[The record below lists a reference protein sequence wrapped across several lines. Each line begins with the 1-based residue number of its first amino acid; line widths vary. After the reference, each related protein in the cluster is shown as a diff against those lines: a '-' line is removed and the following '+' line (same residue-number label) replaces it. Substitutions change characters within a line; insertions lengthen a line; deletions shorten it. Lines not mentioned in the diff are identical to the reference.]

1 MGILSSDPA
10 FNEII
15 KTTGEKSSSEGYT
28 LRLAGTSDRNKLLKA
43 MREKQ

>member
-15 KTTGEKSSSEGYT
+15 KTAGEKSSSEGFT
-28 LRLAGTSDRNKLLKA
+28 LRAASMSDRNKLLKA
-43 MREKQ
+43 MKEK